1 MADASGPGEPGPGR
15 GGTPPGAGS
24 AGASAGV
31 SAGASTGVSTG
42 VSADRVEQ
50 LLLGHAPHL
59 TRIEVSERAGV
70 PLELARELWR
80 LLGFAETADDD
91 VAFTEA
97 DVEALRLSAELTGL
111 GVLGQ
116 DSQAALVRTWG
127 RSFARLAE
135 WQTTLLARV
144 AAEHAAGEAGADGD
158 PADPADP
165 AGTVEAMAALV
176 AEVLPRVEQLQ
187 TYAWK
192 RHLAGASSRLLAL
205 SDQAASAGPDAPG
218 ETVLPQAVCFV
229 DIVGFT
235 SRSKS
240 LREAELVAWIE
251 EFEHV
256 SSSVVVERGGRVI
269 KNIGDEVLL
278 VADDVATAAE
288 IALEMLR
295 RGDDPDDGFPAV
307 RAGVAYGD
315 VVLRLGD
322 VLGPTVNIAARLT
335 SLARPGT
342 VLVDE
347 RAHER
352 LVALDAERDRASY
365 AFRRPQR
372 ASVKG
377 YSRLQPWVLRR
388 A

>member
-1 MADASGPGEPGPGR
+1 MEASEP
-15 GGTPPGAGS
+15 
-24 AGASAGV
+24 
-31 SAGASTGVSTG
+31 G
-42 VSADRVEQ
+42 VSADRVEE

-59 TRIEVSERAGV
+59 TRREVSARAGV

-111 GVLGQ
+111 GILGD

-144 AAEHAAGEAGADGD
+144 AAEHAELAGETGQADVD
-158 PADPADP
+158 P
-165 AGTVEAMAALV
+165 VEALAALT

-187 TYAWK
+187 AYAWK

-205 SDQAASAGPDAPG
+205 SGQPG
-218 ETVLPQAVCFV
+218 EAGRPGEPVLVQAVCFV

-251 EFEHV
+251 EFEHI
-256 SSSVVVERGGRVI
+256 SSSIVVEHGGRVI

-288 IALEMLR
+288 IALEMTR
-295 RGDDPDDGFPAV
+295 RGDDPDDAFPAV
-307 RAGVAYGD
+307 RAGIAHGD

-342 VLVDE
+342 VLVDDS
-347 RAHER
+347 AHEH
-352 LVALDAERDRASY
+352 LAALQAEREQASY
-365 AFRRPQR
+365 TFRRPQR

>member
-1 MADASGPGEPGPGR
+1 MAEASGPGEPGPGR

-24 AGASAGV
+24 A
-31 SAGASTGVSTG
+31 G

-144 AAEHAAGEAGADGD
+144 AAEHAADEAGADGD
-158 PADPADP
+158 RADP

-205 SDQAASAGPDAPG
+205 SDQAASGGPDAPG

-352 LVALDAERDRASY
+352 LVALDAERDRSAY
-365 AFRRPQR
+365 TFRRPQR

>member
-1 MADASGPGEPGPGR
+1 VAEASGPGEPGPGR

-24 AGASAGV
+24 AGAPAGV
-31 SAGASTGVSTG
+31 SAG

-97 DVEALRLSAELTGL
+97 DVEALRLSAELTAL

-158 PADPADP
+158 PADPA
-165 AGTVEAMAALV
+165 GTVEAMAALV
-176 AEVLPRVEQLQ
+176 TEVLPRVEQLQ

-205 SDQAASAGPDAPG
+205 SDQAAAAGPDAPG

-288 IALEMLR
+288 IALEMVR

-352 LVALDAERDRASY
+352 LVALDAERDRAAY

>member
-1 MADASGPGEPGPGR
+1 MPEPEDGPAAA
-15 GGTPPGAGS
+15 PGA
-24 AGASAGV
+24 
-31 SAGASTGVSTG
+31 G
-42 VSADRVEQ
+42 VSADRVEE
-50 LLLGHAPHL
+50 LLLGQAPHL
-59 TRIEVSERAGV
+59 TRIEVGERAGV

-144 AAEHAAGEAGADGD
+144 AAEHAAGEAEGADD
-158 PADPADP
+158 PAA
-165 AGTVEAMAALV
+165 TVEAMTALV
-176 AEVLPRVEQLQ
+176 AEVLPRVERLQ

-205 SDQAASAGPDAPG
+205 SDQATGAGAGAPG

-240 LREAELVAWIE
+240 LRESELVSWIE

-288 IALEMLR
+288 IALDMLR
-295 RGDDPDDGFPAV
+295 RGDDPDDRFPAV

-315 VVLRLGD
+315 VVLRLAD

-352 LVALDAERDRASY
+352 LVALDAGRDQAAY
-365 AFRRPQR
+365 TFRRPQR

>member
-1 MADASGPGEPGPGR
+1 MPDPGSGPAPQV
-15 GGTPPGAGS
+15 GTPA
-24 AGASAGV
+24 A
-31 SAGASTGVSTG
+31 G
-42 VSADRVEQ
+42 VSADRVEE

-59 TRIEVSERAGV
+59 TRIEVSDRAGV

-80 LLGFAETADDD
+80 LLGFAETADED

-144 AAEHAAGEAGADGD
+144 AAEHAAGEVGDDGADD
-158 PADPADP
+158 PAA
-165 AGTVEAMAALV
+165 TVEAMAALV
-176 AEVLPRVEQLQ
+176 GEVLPRVEQLQ

-205 SDQAASAGPDAPG
+205 SDQAAGAGAPG

-288 IALEMLR
+288 VALEMLR

-352 LVALDAERDRASY
+352 LAALDAQGDQAAYR
-365 AFRRPQR
+365 FRRPQR

>member
-1 MADASGPGEPGPGR
+1 MAEASGPEGPGPGR
-15 GGTPPGAGS
+15 GGTPPGDGP
-24 AGASAGV
+24 AGAPAGV
-31 SAGASTGVSTG
+31 STGVSAG

-144 AAEHAAGEAGADGD
+144 AAEHAAGEAG
-158 PADPADP
+158 DPADP

-365 AFRRPQR
+365 TFRRPQR

>member
-1 MADASGPGEPGPGR
+1 MPSTGPSGGSGSEAAGR
-15 GGTPPGAGS
+15 GG
-24 AGASAGV
+24 GV
-31 SAGASTGVSTG
+31 SAS
-42 VSADRVEQ
+42 RVEE
-50 LLLGHAPHL
+50 LLLGEAPHL
-59 TRIEVSERAGV
+59 TRLEVSEQAGV

-91 VAFTEA
+91 VAFTGA

-111 GVLGQ
+111 GILGE

-144 AAEHAAGEAGADGD
+144 AAARAEAGEDD
-158 PADPADP
+158 P
-165 AGTVEAMAALV
+165 VAALAGLT

-187 TYAWK
+187 AYAWK
-192 RHLAGASSRLLAL
+192 RHLAGASSRLLG
-205 SDQAASAGPDAPG
+205 AAGSDAPSEG
-218 ETVLPQAVCFV
+218 TAGAGVAQAVCFV

-235 SRSKS
+235 SRSKA
-240 LREAELVAWIE
+240 LREDELVTWIE
-251 EFEHV
+251 GFEHV
-256 SSSVVVERGGRVI
+256 SSSIVVDHGGRVI

-278 VADDVATAAE
+278 VTDDAGAAAE
-288 IALEMLR
+288 IALEMTA
-295 RGDDPDDGFPAV
+295 RGADPDDDFPEV
-307 RAGVAYGD
+307 RAGLAYGD

-342 VLVDE
+342 VLLDE
-347 RAHER
+347 GAHER
-352 LVALDAERDRASY
+352 LTALDAGREQAAYRL
-365 AFRRPQR
+365 RRVHR

-388 A
+388 LSGS

>member
-1 MADASGPGEPGPGR
+1 MAEASGPGEPGPGR

-24 AGASAGV
+24 AGAPAGV
-31 SAGASTGVSTG
+31 SAG

-158 PADPADP
+158 PADPA
-165 AGTVEAMAALV
+165 GTVEAMAALV

-187 TYAWK
+187 AYAWK

-251 EFEHV
+251 EFEHI

-352 LVALDAERDRASY
+352 LVALDAERDRAAY
-365 AFRRPQR
+365 TFRRPQR

>member
-24 AGASAGV
+24 AGAPAGV

-158 PADPADP
+158 PADPA
-165 AGTVEAMAALV
+165 GTVEAMAALV

-278 VADDVATAAE
+278 VADTPAAAARIVHQLVSMGADE
-288 IALEMLR
+288 
-295 RGDDPDDGFPAV
+295 DDPFPAV

-315 VVLRLGD
+315 VVTRLGD
-322 VLGPTVNIAARLT
+322 VLGATVNIAARLT

-342 VLVDE
+342 VLVDDGMRE
-347 RAHER
+347 E
-352 LVALDAERDRASY
+352 LEDSPVWSL
-365 AFRRPQR
+365 RRVPR

-377 YSRLQPWVLRR
+377 YSSLRPWALRHR
-388 A
+388 D

>member
-1 MADASGPGEPGPGR
+1 MPDPQDGRAAAPAS
-15 GGTPPGAGS
+15 
-24 AGASAGV
+24 
-31 SAGASTGVSTG
+31 G
-42 VSADRVEQ
+42 VSADRVEE
-50 LLLGHAPHL
+50 LLLGQAPHL
-59 TRIEVSERAGV
+59 TRIEVGERAGV
-70 PLELARELWR
+70 PLDLARELWR

-135 WQTTLLARV
+135 WQTTLLARI
-144 AAEHAAGEAGADGD
+144 AAEHAAGEAADADD
-158 PADPADP
+158 PSA
-165 AGTVEAMAALV
+165 TVEAMAALV
-176 AEVLPRVEQLQ
+176 AEVLPRVERLQ
-187 TYAWK
+187 AYAWK

-205 SDQAASAGPDAPG
+205 SDQATGAGAGAPG

-240 LREAELVAWIE
+240 LRESELVSWIE

-288 IALEMLR
+288 IALDMLR
-295 RGDDPDDGFPAV
+295 RGDDPDDRFPAV

-352 LVALDAERDRASY
+352 LVALDAGRDQAAY
-365 AFRRPQR
+365 TFRRPQR

>member
-1 MADASGPGEPGPGR
+1 MEASSR
-15 GGTPPGAGS
+15 PGAP
-24 AGASAGV
+24 
-31 SAGASTGVSTG
+31 G
-42 VSADRVEQ
+42 VSADRVEE
-50 LLLGHAPHL
+50 LLLGSSPHL
-59 TRIEVSERAGV
+59 TRREVSERAGV

-111 GVLGQ
+111 GVLAA

-144 AAEHAAGEAGADGD
+144 AAAHAGGPDGEPDD
-158 PADPADP
+158 
-165 AGTVEAMAALV
+165 TVETMAALT
-176 AEVLPRVEQLQ
+176 AEVLPRLEQLQ
-187 TYAWK
+187 SYAWK
-192 RHLAGASSRLLAL
+192 RHLAAASSRLLAL
-205 SDQAASAGPDAPG
+205 SGETGAPG
-218 ETVLPQAVCFV
+218 QDGQPGEAVLPQAVCFV

-240 LREAELVAWIE
+240 LREGELVAWIE
-251 EFEHV
+251 GFEHV
-256 SSSVVVERGGRVI
+256 SSSIVVEHGGRVI

-278 VADDVATAAE
+278 VADDAATAAE

-295 RGDDPDDGFPAV
+295 RGEDPDDAFPAV
-307 RAGVAYGD
+307 RAGIAYGD

-347 RAHER
+347 GAHER
-352 LVALDAERDRASY
+352 LAALDAERDQAAY
-365 AFRRPQR
+365 TFRRPQR

>member
-1 MADASGPGEPGPGR
+1 MPEPEDGR
-15 GGTPPGAGS
+15 AAAPGA
-24 AGASAGV
+24 
-31 SAGASTGVSTG
+31 G

-59 TRIEVSERAGV
+59 TRVEVSERAGV

-135 WQTTLLARV
+135 WQTTLLARI
-144 AAEHAAGEAGADGD
+144 AAEHAAGEAEGADD
-158 PADPADP
+158 PAA
-165 AGTVEAMAALV
+165 TVEAMTALV
-176 AEVLPRVEQLQ
+176 AEVLPRVERLQ

-205 SDQAASAGPDAPG
+205 SDQATGAGAGAPG

-288 IALEMLR
+288 IALDMLR
-295 RGDDPDDGFPAV
+295 RGDDPDDRFPAV

>member
-1 MADASGPGEPGPGR
+1 VAEASGPASPGPGR

-24 AGASAGV
+24 AGAPA
-31 SAGASTGVSTG
+31 G

-158 PADPADP
+158 PADPAE
-165 AGTVEAMAALV
+165 TVEAMAALV

-205 SDQAASAGPDAPG
+205 SDQAAGAGPDAPG

-295 RGDDPDDGFPAV
+295 RGDDPADGFPAV

-352 LVALDAERDRASY
+352 LVALDAKRDRASY

>member
-1 MADASGPGEPGPGR
+1 MAEASGPGEPGPGR

-24 AGASAGV
+24 AGDSGGV
-31 SAGASTGVSTG
+31 SAG

-144 AAEHAAGEAGADGD
+144 AAEHAAGEAG
-158 PADPADP
+158 DPADP

-205 SDQAASAGPDAPG
+205 SDQAAGAGPDAPG

-288 IALEMLR
+288 IALEMVR

-352 LVALDAERDRASY
+352 LVALDAERDRAAY
-365 AFRRPQR
+365 TFRRPQR